1 MPSTR
6 LLVAALL
13 AATLPGC
20 ALLPASGPDAGELA
34 SRGREAAP
42 DTGTTVYGHGTGPS
56 REAARQAASRELAR
70 ALLTHVRAELRIH
83 EQELSRDNGGGTAGE
98 RRLES
103 ATASLANVALEGVTV
118 DTAREAA
125 DGWYVRV
132 AIDRQRLDELRQR
145 ARRQAAA
152 LAWFEITVA
161 EEAPGRAIRAAL
173 RGLEVAARTGVA
185 DEAVYHP
192 DVGNTTF
199 SAWFEEVILKRTADL
214 RILPLVEED
223 GVRLAVI
230 EAETHR
236 PQPAFPL
243 RVAGERLTT
252 DDDGITAPVA
262 RERLTE
268 GTAVTLA
275 PAGERTVVDPDGL
288 LPARYRRLATLNP
301 DRWSNLERGELF
313 IHTEPAG
320 ATALVGDRGTTTPGR
335 LTLEP
340 GQHTLEITDAEERR
354 GAETTIE
361 LAEGAPYA
369 YATLELAERHF
380 GRLDLRVADSDAR
393 IRVTRGPRQ
402 ATSDREARGALEGRL
417 DVGRYDI
424 AIDYPDHDDYQ
435 TLTDRITLHEDEVV
449 AREYIAPPSRQP
461 YTEGSRGGV
470 TLLSLGDQLGDEFA
484 VPGEAGDETLAD
496 LQADHGA
503 GQDTLG
509 FMALGQYQAYWDN
522 HLTLS
527 GELGIGMTNIA
538 ADHFGERYGEEE
550 LTLFQV
556 RSSVGAGLWTA
567 IGDDQDR
574 ALWVTGHIG
583 AANASWSEPE
593 DNYFYDDPPGGSVT
607 NRLTFAEI
615 GVSGTGY
622 GLALRLPLDER
633 GGAHFTLTWPLMFTD
648 IESGYRRDA
657 RRRAREGE
665 EYTTP

>member
-1 MPSTR
+1 MPRTI
-6 LLVAALL
+6 LPLVAALL

-20 ALLPASGPDAGELA
+20 ALLPASGPEAGQLA
-34 SRGREAAP
+34 SQGRQAVP
-42 DTGTTVYGHGTGPS
+42 DTGSTVYGHGIGPS

-83 EQELSRDNGGGTAGE
+83 EQELAGGEGARSG

-118 DTAREAA
+118 DAAREAS

-132 AIDRQRLDELRQR
+132 AIERERLDELRQR

-173 RGLEVAARTGVA
+173 RGLEVAARTGVIE
-185 DEAVYHP
+185 EAVYHP
-192 DVGNTTF
+192 EVGNTTF
-199 SAWFEEVILKRTADL
+199 GAWFEEVILKRIADL

-230 EAETHR
+230 EAGTHR
-236 PQPAFPL
+236 PQPGFPL

-252 DDDGITAPVA
+252 DDDGVTAPVA
-262 RERLTE
+262 RKRLAE

-320 ATALVGDRGTTTPGR
+320 ATALVDGRGTTTPGR

-340 GQHTLEITDAEERR
+340 GRHTLTVAAADDRR

-380 GRLDLRVADSDAR
+380 GRLDLRVADDDAR
-393 IRVTRGPRQ
+393 IRVSGGDTE
-402 ATSDREARGALEGRL
+402 REALGSLELRS

-424 AIDYPDHDDYQ
+424 TIDYPEEEDYQ
-435 TLTDRITLHEDEVV
+435 TLTDDLLLHEDETV
-449 AREYIAPPSRQP
+449 ARDYIAPPSRQP
-461 YTEGSRGGV
+461 YTEGARGGV
-470 TLLSLGDQLGDEFA
+470 TLLSVGDQFGDEFA
-484 VPGEAGDETLAD
+484 LPAGGGDEI
-496 LQADHGA
+496 
-503 GQDTLG
+503 TLG
-509 FMALGQYQAYWDN
+509 ELQEDQNASQDGMGFMLLGQLQGFWSN

-527 GELGIGMTNIA
+527 GEVGIAMSSIS
-538 ADHFGERYGEEE
+538 ADSFQDQYGEEE
-550 LTLFQV
+550 LTVFQV
-556 RSSVGAGLWTA
+556 RSSLGAGLWFPA
-567 IGDDQDR
+567 GEGR
-574 ALWVTGHIG
+574 AFWATYNRGV
-583 AANASWSEPE
+583 ANASWSEPE
-593 DNYFYDDPPGGSVT
+593 NHYYYDEPPGGSVT
-607 NRLTFAEI
+607 NALSFAEV
-615 GVSGTGY
+615 GLAGSGY
-622 GLALRLPLDER
+622 SLALRLPLDER
-633 GGAHFTLTWPLMFTD
+633 GGTHFTVSWPLMATD
-648 IESGYRRDA
+648 INHGYRRDA
-657 RRRAREGE
+657 RLPAREGE